1 MANELYDAVKQVQ
14 IIVRAISGIKGAPAD
29 PPEMASVY
37 PFAVSF
43 LSEDRIEASPQGCYT
58 HLATIVLE
66 LHCSRVNLPIDIQ
79 TIMPYVDSIPA
90 AIAADTTLG
99 SHVETVRWPITVRL
113 QPMTYGETKTLGLR
127 FDIPVKKVVT
137 L

>member
-1 MANELYDAVKQVQ
+1 MANELYDVVKQVQ

-29 PPEMASVY
+29 PPETASVY

-43 LSEDRIEASPQGCYT
+43 LSEDRIEASPGCYT
-58 HLATIVLE
+58 HMATIVLE
-66 LHCSRVNLPIDIQ
+66 LHCTRVNLPIDIQ
-79 TIMPYVDSIPA
+79 TIMPYADSIPA

-99 SHVETVRWPITVRL
+99 SHVATVRWPILVKL

-127 FDIPVKKVVT
+127 FDIPVKREVI